1 MKVHGPK
8 RSLLFVFYLKLK
20 NFLLISYIA
29 MSLYEIM
36 EMGCHDDPDHICGM
50 WIRIHTM
57 LSISKAERA
66 TVEEQ
71 LQQKEDQIQQKDARI
86 QQKNIQIQRQVAE
99 LQQKDA
105 QIHQKDTE
113 MNSVQEN
120 LKVLNFIVCNVCM
133 NFVIQSILPMYTEA
147 AC

>member
-1 MKVHGPK
+1 
-8 RSLLFVFYLKLK
+8 
-20 NFLLISYIA
+20 
-29 MSLYEIM
+29 
-36 EMGCHDDPDHICGM
+36 
-50 WIRIHTM
+50 M

-133 NFVIQSILPMYTEA
+133 NFVIQSTLPMYTEA

>member
-1 MKVHGPK
+1 
-8 RSLLFVFYLKLK
+8 
-20 NFLLISYIA
+20 
-29 MSLYEIM
+29 
-36 EMGCHDDPDHICGM
+36 
-50 WIRIHTM
+50 M

-66 TVEEQ
+66 IVEEQ
-71 LQQKEDQIQQKDARI
+71 LQQKEDQIQQKD
-86 QQKNIQIQRQVAE
+86 AE

-133 NFVIQSILPMYTEA
+133 NFIIQSTLPMYTEA